1 MSTVSPPRPV
11 VVLDGAI
18 TWTHGS
24 LQLAAGQPL
33 SLATPCRDWDLGR
46 LLEHMDDSLLAL
58 GEAAELG
65 HVSVDPLPRRRTT
78 ANLVDRLVQRACRTR
93 AAWQERITSA
103 PISVGDLPL
112 DRSTLLLVGAL
123 EIGVHG
129 WDVGRACGD
138 ERPIPDELAVPLL
151 ETARTVVT
159 WPERG
164 RRFAPPVPVDS
175 AAPSG
180 ARLLGHL
187 GREPGWTPQQA

>member
-18 TWTHGS
+18 AWTHGC

-33 SLATPCRDWDLGR
+33 SLRTPCRDWDLGR

-78 ANLVDRLVQRACRTR
+78 EGLVERLVQRACRTR
-93 AAWQERITSA
+93 TAWHERITSA
-103 PISVGDLPL
+103 PISVGDLSL
-112 DRSTLLLVGAL
+112 DRDTLVLVGAL
-123 EIGVHG
+123 EIAVHG
-129 WDVGRACGD
+129 WDAGRACGD
-138 ERPIPDELAVPLL
+138 DRPIPDELAVPLL

-164 RRFAPPVPVDS
+164 RRFGPPVPVD
-175 AAPSG
+175 AVAPSG
-180 ARLLGHL
+180 ARLLAHL
-187 GREPGWTPQQA
+187 GRDPAWSPGQT